1 MTDFL
6 RLVAGTFVGAG
17 GLLLIYKGH
26 IAEGGIILGTML
38 GFFVGEKNGARA
50 SSKDKSEG

>member
-50 SSKDKSEG
+50 SSKDEN